1 MKLTAA
7 DIAQQTQGNVV
18 GNPDQFID
26 KVSKLEE
33 GDSSSLGFFSNPK
46 YEKALKETA
55 CGIVFVPNGYG
66 QKRSENNT

>member
-26 KVSKLEE
+26 KVSKL
-33 GDSSSLGFFSNPK
+33 
-46 YEKALKETA
+46 
-55 CGIVFVPNGYG
+55 
-66 QKRSENNT
+66 